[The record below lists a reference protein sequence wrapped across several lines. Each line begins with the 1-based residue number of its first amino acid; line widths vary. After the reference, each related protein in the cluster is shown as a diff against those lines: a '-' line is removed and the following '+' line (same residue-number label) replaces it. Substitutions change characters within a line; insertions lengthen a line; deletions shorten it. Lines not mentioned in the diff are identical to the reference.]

1 MRIGVSIFATLSLV
15 AFMAVVVPG
24 AEALRDPGPAHIE
37 RTGDRA
43 IGASIA
49 HPAGLSVE
57 REPYTYDGTYGYTLW
72 RPESGEAHDHGG
84 TPEVRV
90 ALAYDL
96 EPSRIEVKVQETIA
110 YYRGDELPVG
120 QSAVSVGAEGH
131 RGVAVGPIPGSTP
144 STEVYVPVNGRVYLI
159 NVYAEAPGEEGLDA
173 DDKELLSGV
182 RFSPPNETIRSLGLP
197 RANASEALYPSAAEA
212 RAVALHADA
221 KAPPGAAPQASAD
234 ESEEPSS
241 SRAARGKGAER
252 RIAEGCW
259 RADPD
264 FFVQTQ
270 HGYKAND
277 ARGDNIPTGWSPVG
291 LPNFW
296 GQYTHGNLG
305 YGRCTKPYYTN
316 DKFAVDYPLNKW
328 DYVFSPFACG
338 RVTHAGRNRTHA
350 DYGIFV
356 SIKACNGKYV
366 NLTGHLVAI
375 KAGLRRGDRVTRD
388 TVIGYAGRTGGSVP
402 VGRVHIH
409 TAFYRNPKA
418 NPDGSPYGGAGLQVV
433 RNHYVGTAAKRR
445 DMSVPRLVSS
455 RVYQYAK
462 IKPKKAFC
470 REGIRCGER
479 YKVSN

>member
-24 AEALRDPGPAHIE
+24 AGALRDPGQAQIE
-37 RTGDRA
+37 RTGDGA
-43 IGASIA
+43 VGASVA
-49 HPAGLSVE
+49 HPAGWSVE
-57 REPYTYDGTYGYTLW
+57 REPYTYDDTYGYTLW
-72 RPESGEAHDHGG
+72 RPESAEAHDHGG
-84 TPEVRV
+84 TPALRV

-96 EPSRIEVKVQETIA
+96 EPSRIEGKVQEILD
-110 YYRGDELPVG
+110 YYRGDGLPVG
-120 QSAVSVGAEGH
+120 RSAVNVGAEGH
-131 RGVAVGPIPGSTP
+131 PGVAVGPIPGSTA

-159 NVYAEAPGEEGLDA
+159 NVYAEAQGEEGLDA
-173 DDKELLSGV
+173 EDKELLSGV
-182 RFSPPNETIRSLGLP
+182 RFSPPGETVRSLGLP
-197 RANASEALYPSAAEA
+197 RANAPEALYPSAAEA

-221 KAPPGAAPQASAD
+221 KVPPGLAPQESA
-234 ESEEPSS
+234 EGSEETFS
-241 SRAARGKGAER
+241 SRAARGKGAEK

-270 HGYKAND
+270 HGYKANG
-277 ARGDNIPTGWSPVG
+277 ARRDNIPTGWSPIG
-291 LPNFW
+291 IPNFW

-305 YGRCTKPYYTN
+305 YGRCTKRYYTN

-328 DYVFSPFACG
+328 DAVFSPFSCG

-356 SIKACNGKYV
+356 SIKACNGKYE
-366 NLTGHLVAI
+366 NLTGHLVSV
-375 KAGLRRGDRVTRD
+375 KAGLKRGDKVGRN

-409 TAFYRNPKA
+409 TAFYRNPKH

-433 RNHYVGTAAKRR
+433 RNHYVGTAAREKNL
-445 DMSVPRLVSS
+445 SVPRLRSS

-462 IKPKKAFC
+462 IRPKKAFC
-470 REGIRCGER
+470 REGIKCGER
-479 YKVSN
+479 YRVSN